1 MMLLVD
7 CLSSFQWCYFKC
19 LIYESYF
26 HGWIYAVMLKI
37 SWIEVIFL
45 WVVLVLMHITV
56 PLMFVALH
64 LISFVAIQKY
74 RIYYYCIKTNEIC
87 IQLFDLFFRVIVDL
101 LEWNSG
107 WRPQKLIIQLKV
119 NFFFK
124 RHYSYRK
131 SFIVTFMC
139 NKSAY
144 IPFVR
149 STNYQPHINFL
160 HLRRV
165 FKCASVY
172 LFAKISS

>member
-1 MMLLVD
+1 MMLLQVPYIRNL
-7 CLSSFQWCYFKC
+7 LSWLNICCNGKNILSWRYFFW
-19 LIYESYF
+19 L
-26 HGWIYAVMLKI
+26 
-37 SWIEVIFL
+37 
-45 WVVLVLMHITV
+45 VLVLMHITV

-64 LISFVAIQKY
+64 LISFVAMQKY

-87 IQLFDLFFRVIVDL
+87 IRLFDLCFRVIVDL
-101 LEWNSG
+101 LEWNCG
-107 WRPQKLIIQLKV
+107 WRPQKLIIHLKV

-149 STNYQPHINFL
+149 STNY
-160 HLRRV
+160 
-165 FKCASVY
+165 
-172 LFAKISS
+172 